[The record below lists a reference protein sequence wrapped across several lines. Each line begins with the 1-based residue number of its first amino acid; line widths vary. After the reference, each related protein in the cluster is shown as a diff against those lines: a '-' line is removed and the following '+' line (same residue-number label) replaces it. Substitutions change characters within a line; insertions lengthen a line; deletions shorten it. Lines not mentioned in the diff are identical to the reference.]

1 MNWQNI
7 TAKDLQKVVRKL
19 NLERGAGKRSAHP
32 VYWYYLDGK
41 KMLRVTMPNIHGGS
55 SAVST
60 GFLDSVR
67 ENLRMTRPQF
77 VDLVDCPLSADE
89 FERIVRSA
97 LGRLS
102 DSDK

>member
-1 MNWQNI
+1 MTWKNI

-19 NLERGAGKRSAHP
+19 DLQAGISKRGPHT

-41 KMLRVTMPNIHGGS
+41 KTLRVTMPNIHGGS
-55 SAVST
+55 SSVST

-77 VDLVDCPLSADE
+77 VDLVDCPLSAEE
-89 FERIVRSA
+89 FERIVRTILDQPNS
-97 LGRLS
+97 
-102 DSDK
+102 

>member
-19 NLERGAGKRSAHP
+19 DLGSGISKRGKHP

-41 KMLRVTMPNIHGGS
+41 KTLRVTMPNVHGGS

-60 GFLDSVR
+60 GFLDSIR
-67 ENLRMTRPQF
+67 ENLRVTRSQF
-77 VDLVDCPLSADE
+77 VDLVSCPLSAE
-89 FERIVRSA
+89 EYEQIVRTNLPRSA
-97 LGRLS
+97 KL
-102 DSDK
+102 DE